1 MMDELSER
9 RRLSFGSVAEQYDRA
24 RPGYPDA
31 MIDETLAYAGIS
43 DIAGPQ
49 ASNALDGGGGKT
61 ARALEVG
68 AGTGIATRQ
77 FAARGLAITV
87 LEPDAEMIAVNH
99 SRADL
104 EGIELTLQL
113 TDFEHAEFEPH
124 SFQLVYSAT
133 AWHWV
138 TPGLRYE
145 LAARALASGGAL
157 ATFWNTPVWSGTAIR
172 PALDQVYNDVA
183 ARFAVT
189 WSGVESPTVGQPD
202 ADQENEWE
210 RELDGNLDFTDLEL
224 RYYTWHQAYTR
235 EQYLTLIGTHSDH
248 VLLRDE
254 ARAALYEGVAA
265 VIDDVGGSFEVEYRT
280 RLHLL
285 RRL

>member
-1 MMDELSER
+1 MASLRVMDELSER

-24 RPGYPDA
+24 RPRYPDA

-43 DIAGPQ
+43 D
-49 ASNALDGGGGKT
+49 LDGSQSTK
-61 ARALEVG
+61 ALEVG
-68 AGTGIATRQ
+68 GGTGIATRQ

-87 LEPDAEMIAVNH
+87 LEPDPEMIAVNH

-104 EGIELTLQL
+104 EGIELTMQL

-145 LAARALASGGAL
+145 LAARALVPGGAL

-183 ARFAVT
+183 ARFGVT
-189 WSGVESPTVGQPD
+189 WSGVESPTVGQQD
-202 ADQENEWE
+202 ADQESDWQ
-210 RELDGNLDFTDLEL
+210 RELDGSVDFTDLEL

-235 EQYLTLIGTHSDH
+235 EQYLALIGTHSDH
-248 VLLRDE
+248 VLLGDE
-254 ARAALYEGVAA
+254 ARAALYEGITA